1 MRLHL
6 GYVLGLFA
14 IALAT
19 IAGYVSV
26 VGWGKLFAGEATVVM
41 ILMTILESAKIITT
55 IYLHRYSK
63 KLAPKRVGGFKNRV
77 KQLFSVNSYLVLAVM
92 LTMFLTSVGIY
103 GFLTGAYQGTANKM
117 ELQNGEVSI
126 LEGKKLTFEDKISGN
141 KDLIETKT
149 VRINQ
154 LNTLRTQQEA
164 RIDGLLSKR
173 QTGAANKVRTD
184 IEKASIEIQNLN
196 KEIDVLV
203 KDNSILQDS
212 VGAYKVKILE
222 AGSNTD
228 LAAEIGPLKYISTL
242 TGRPMD
248 SIINWIVLIIIFI
261 FDPMAISLVLAA
273 NKVFD
278 FNSKNDESDNTND
291 GNINDSP
298 LLTPELNN
306 NIKDGE
312 VLGSI
317 DSYIENATTEIIE
330 PEPDDMVDTE
340 TEIGDDSPVDEEIIE
355 EEETIVEEEIVK
367 EEETIVED
375 LTPEAQLTHNKETI
389 KNAIENFESEK
400 KVKLPPVIPTGR
412 VKREDIK
419 EIKELGT
426 RGFSVNVPEPV
437 NNPVNNMPQ
446 EQKKFFF
453 RRPR

>member
-1 MRLHL
+1 MKLHL

-41 ILMTILESAKIITT
+41 VLMTILESAKIITT

-63 KLAPKRVGGFKNRV
+63 KLAPKKVSGFRNYIKRF
-77 KQLFSVNSYLVLAVM
+77 FSVNSYLVMAVM

-103 GFLTGAYQGTANKM
+103 GFLTGAYQETANKM
-117 ELQNGEVSI
+117 EVQNGEVSI
-126 LEGKKLTFEDKISGN
+126 LEGKKLTFEDKIAGN
-141 KDLIETKT
+141 KELIETKT
-149 VRINQ
+149 IRITQ

-164 RIDGLLSKR
+164 RMDGLLSKR
-173 QTGAANKVRTD
+173 QTGAANKVRND
-184 IEKASIEIQNLN
+184 IEKASVEIQSLN
-196 KEIDVLV
+196 KEIDAIV

-222 AGSNTD
+222 ASSNTD
-228 LAAEIGPLKYISTL
+228 LAAEIGPLKYISSL

-278 FNSKNDESDNTND
+278 YNNRGEDDESDDKNDEPVPPTSPEPTNTVENDDND
-291 GNINDSP
+291 NIF
-298 LLTPELNN
+298 
-306 NIKDGE
+306 
-312 VLGSI
+312 GSI
-317 DSYIENATTEIIE
+317 DSYIGEEKTTTDDVTEPEPDGHLETDAEEVENSPIDEEVGEDVDEVIE
-330 PEPDDMVDTE
+330 PEPN
-340 TEIGDDSPVDEEIIE
+340 
-355 EEETIVEEEIVK
+355 VEEN
-367 EEETIVED
+367 
-375 LTPEAQLTHNKETI
+375 TPEAQLIQNKENI
-389 KNAIENFESEK
+389 RQAINSFESERK
-400 KVKLPPVIPTGR
+400 KLPPVIPTGR

-419 EIKELGT
+419 EIKEQGT
-426 RGFSVNVPEPV
+426 RGFSVDVPEPV
-437 NNPVNNMPQ
+437 NKAP
-446 EQKKFFF
+446 EQKKFYF